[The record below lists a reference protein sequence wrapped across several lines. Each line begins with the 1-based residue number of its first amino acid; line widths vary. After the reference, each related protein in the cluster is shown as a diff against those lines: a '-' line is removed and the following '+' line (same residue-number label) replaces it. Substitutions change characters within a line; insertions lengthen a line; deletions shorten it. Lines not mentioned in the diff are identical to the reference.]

1 MTLKS
6 RCYRVVIHFPHS
18 VAAVQHGVAATLDC
32 LLLNNNSDHQ
42 LQSGGLTVC
51 VLKYFQTEPQCRLVG
66 TDQESDSDLAV
77 INYLF
82 IYLFTI
88 STPDLRPDPRQDLS
102 IIPGR
107 IMRLF
112 QQVFCLF
119 HFGTFNIMNIGKV
132 SQKKIISL

>member
-1 MTLKS
+1 M
-6 RCYRVVIHFPHS
+6 
-18 VAAVQHGVAATLDC
+18 
-32 LLLNNNSDHQ
+32 
-42 LQSGGLTVC
+42 
-51 VLKYFQTEPQCRLVG
+51 G

-88 STPDLRPDPRQDLS
+88 STPDLRPDLRQDLS

-112 QQVFCLF
+112 QQVFVYLILEHLIHICSEK
-119 HFGTFNIMNIGKV
+119 NN
-132 SQKKIISL
+132 